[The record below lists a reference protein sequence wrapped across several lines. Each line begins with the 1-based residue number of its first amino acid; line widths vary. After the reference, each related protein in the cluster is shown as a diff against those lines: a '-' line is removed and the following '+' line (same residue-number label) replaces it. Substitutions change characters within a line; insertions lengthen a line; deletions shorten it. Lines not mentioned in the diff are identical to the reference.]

1 MVALICGLVEI
12 GSRSAVEDAS
22 QGARVKEL
30 AMVMLSR
37 RRKIEYAARG
47 IEGFSLV
54 VVEGWIEAVGIV
66 GVGGGG
72 FIVFGVVAIA
82 PIVEG
87 GLLVFI

>member
-1 MVALICGLVEI
+1 MCGFVEI

-37 RRKIEYAARG
+37 RRKMEYAARG
-47 IEGFSLV
+47 IEGLSLV
-54 VVEGWIEAVGIV
+54 VVEGWIEAVGVV

-72 FIVFGVVAIA
+72 FIVCVVAAIA
-82 PIVEG
+82 PIVDG
-87 GLLVFI
+87 GG

>member
-1 MVALICGLVEI
+1 MMCGFVET

-37 RRKIEYAARG
+37 RRKMEYAARG
-47 IEGFSLV
+47 IEGLSLV
-54 VVEGWIEAVGIV
+54 VVEGVIEAVGVV

-72 FIVFGVVAIA
+72 SIVFGVVAIA
-82 PIVEG
+82 PIVDG
-87 GLLVFI
+87 VVFA